1 MLTWYIQNPAIGQS
15 SGIFR
20 ALFRIFSIFFNMQKP
35 GILEILEYSAPFHNR
50 IPNHIQNPVISM
62 KIYEYSELRHILNHT
77 HIQNPLKDLRLTF
90 LRK

>member
-1 MLTWYIQNPAIGQS
+1 
-15 SGIFR
+15 
-20 ALFRIFSIFFNMQKP
+20 MQKP

-62 KIYEYSELRHILNHT
+62 KIYEYSELRHILNYT
-77 HIQNPLKDLRLTF
+77 HIQNPLKHLRLTF